1 MYKTIEAV
9 YQQGEIVPLEQINVK
24 EKSKL
29 LIVVLEDEKKKD
41 TNWKHLRGKYKNKL
55 ISVDEFIANKQS
67 EKHLER

>member
-9 YQQGEIVPLEQINVK
+9 YRQGEIVPLEQIDVK

-29 LIVVLEDEKKKD
+29 LIVVLDDEKKKD

-55 ISVDEFIANKQS
+55 ISVDAYIANKKS
-67 EKHLER
+67 EKHLEL

>member
-29 LIVVLEDEKKKD
+29 LIVVLDDEKKQD

>member
-9 YQQGEIVPLEQINVK
+9 YQQGEIVPLEQIDVK

-29 LIVVLEDEKKKD
+29 LIVVLDDEKKQD
-41 TNWKHLRGKYKNKL
+41 ANWKHLRGKYKNKL

-67 EKHLER
+67 EKHLEL